1 MSNLLQD
8 FLDKNLH
15 LGLRGRYE
23 LIWINID
30 NDKTLSDYGKKYHI
44 ISDNKNESHFV
55 ASILYQKGVKELVIV
70 DINENNIFAD

>member
-15 LGLRGRYE
+15 LELRGRYE

-30 NDKTLSDYGKKYHI
+30 NDKTLSDYGKKYH
-44 ISDNKNESHFV
+44 
-55 ASILYQKGVKELVIV
+55 KEELIKRLKKCNSFYKKLG
-70 DINENNIFAD
+70 D

>member
-15 LGLRGRYE
+15 LELRGRYE

-30 NDKTLSDYGKKYHI
+30 NDKTLSDYGKKYH
-44 ISDNKNESHFV
+44 
-55 ASILYQKGVKELVIV
+55 KEELIKQ
-70 DINENNIFAD
+70 IMGEKL